1 MERTDEQRMHVPV
14 LAEAVR
20 ANVARPGAGPR
31 RMIDGTVGCG
41 GHAGMILRDRPEL
54 ELLGLDRDGDALA
67 FAKSALAF
75 AGNRVRLRQSV
86 FSEMRM
92 RAEEIGWESVDAVL
106 LDLGVSSVQLD
117 RGERGFSY
125 RFPDAPLD
133 MRMDR
138 ESGGESAA
146 ELVGR
151 ASEEELARIFR
162 EYGEL
167 REAGRL
173 ARRIVR
179 ERRLRPIVTCG
190 DLARIC
196 DEELG
201 GRGRGGGRKGPPAPT
216 LPFQALRIAV
226 NGELDELRAG
236 LEAATELLAPGGR
249 LLVISFHS
257 LEDRIVKRFFRE
269 MAETCK
275 CPPGLPVCRCG
286 WTPKLAISTK
296 RPIEADEREKA
307 ENSRSACAK
316 LRVAERIGTKN
327 GTGEEKRGNGDT
339 RTRTEADGRRQGE

>member
-1 MERTDEQRMHVPV
+1 MDQTDEQRMHVPV

-20 ANVARPGAGPR
+20 ANVARPGGSPR
-31 RMIDGTVGCG
+31 RMIDGTVGYG
-41 GHAGMILRDRPEL
+41 GHAGMILRDWSEL
-54 ELLGLDRDGDALA
+54 ELLGLDRDAEALA
-67 FAKSALAF
+67 SAKKALAF
-75 AGNRVRLRQSV
+75 AGSRARLCQSV
-86 FSEMRM
+86 FSEMRT
-92 RAEEIGWESVDAVL
+92 RANEIGWERVDAVL

-138 ESGGESAA
+138 QSVGETAA
-146 ELVGR
+146 ELVER
-151 ASEEELARIFR
+151 ASEEELAQIFR
-162 EYGEL
+162 DYGEL

-173 ARRIVR
+173 ARRIVQ
-179 ERRLRPIVTCG
+179 ERQTRPIVTCG

-201 GRGRGGGRKGPPAPT
+201 GRNRDRGRKGPPAPT

-236 LEAATELLAPGGR
+236 LEAATDLLAPGGR

-269 MAETCK
+269 MAETCR
-275 CPPGLPVCRCG
+275 CPPGLPICRCG
-286 WTPKLAISTK
+286 WTPKLAILTK
-296 RPIEADEREKA
+296 HPIEADEQEKT

-316 LRVAERIGTKN
+316 LRVAERIGRI
-327 GTGEEKRGNGDT
+327 E
-339 RTRTEADGRRQGE
+339 